1 MCGSFGKLIIA
12 QALAD
17 ITTAGWARKKRE
29 TECHKSTQMYTIF
42 APIWLLKRSDKTH
55 PCLD

>member
-17 ITTAGWARKKRE
+17 ITTAGWARKKERRSV
-29 TECHKSTQMYTIF
+29 TKAHKCTQF
-42 APIWLLKRSDKTH
+42 LHLFG
-55 PCLD
+55 C